1 MRSCKVFNIIF
12 WSTLRILA
20 KRQGKCQKHF
30 LEMAQVFSPAFFK
43 VAEIAGQFLPCAELD
58 QIQKSISG
66 TIAQSKSDNKKE
78 KLLSRLNI
86 FFDHSHQNY
95 LKETKHNERIEKK
108 QIELFSINLHRIH
121 KKCCTRWWWWCQHES
136 EKCALASWSLVGCCF
151 KARSKTNQTESSSDR
166 SQPARWWCERQSQ
179 I

>member
-1 MRSCKVFNIIF
+1 MVHTSNIGEASGKV
-12 WSTLRILA
+12 SKT
-20 KRQGKCQKHF
+20 F

-66 TIAQSKSDNKKE
+66 TISQSKSGNKKE

-108 QIELFSINLHRIH
+108 
-121 KKCCTRWWWWCQHES
+121 T
-136 EKCALASWSLVGCCF
+136 
-151 KARSKTNQTESSSDR
+151 D
-166 SQPARWWCERQSQ
+166 
-179 I
+179 

>member
-1 MRSCKVFNIIF
+1 MPCSRRPIKVRILLIQSQQQFLTF
-12 WSTLRILA
+12 WLTHRILA
-20 KRQGKCQKHF
+20 KRKGKCQKKFQKWRRSF
-30 LEMAQVFSPAFFK
+30 LPPFFK
-43 VAEIAGQFLPCAELD
+43 VIEIAGQFLPCAELD

-121 KKCCTRWWWWCQHES
+121 KKCCTR
-136 EKCALASWSLVGCCF
+136 
-151 KARSKTNQTESSSDR
+151 
-166 SQPARWWCERQSQ
+166 
-179 I
+179 